1 MPLQFRMD
9 STGLEEELW
18 LSSKARHGAG
28 KQRLLEKVLLL
39 SCCQNA
45 HTAPFV
51 LWHPVMPGGAPP
63 V

>member
-1 MPLQFRMD
+1 MD

-51 LWHPVMPGGAPP
+51 LWHPVMPGGALP